1 MANYYFIGPNGQSQT
16 AVRPEELLLN
26 GVTKDTFVWCEGMTD
41 WAKAGD
47 VAELKQ
53 LFQEPTAPVSNSVT
67 IYGYTEPFAVNPAV
81 KILKDGVEI
90 AEVSRKGTVVIPIS
104 EPCMLD
110 FKMSFRTTKCYVN
123 PGDNVI
129 LSANRT
135 TGGIEATVT
144 TKENVTAEISNKK
157 GKDQTRLVVTLIICA
172 ILLFLSMLF

>member
-47 VAELKQ
+47 VDELKH
-53 LFQEPTAPVSNSVT
+53 LFQQPAAPVNNTVT
-67 IYGYTEPFAVNPAV
+67 IYGYNEPFLINTSV
-81 KILKDGVEI
+81 KILKDGVEVGS
-90 AEVSRKGTVVIPIS
+90 VSRKDTFVIPVS
-104 EPCMLD
+104 QPCMLE
-110 FKMSFRTTKCYVN
+110 FKMSFRTTKCYVT

-172 ILLFLSMLF
+172 ILLFLSTLF